1 MAEEKTESPGL
12 FSNKK
17 PVSSAIK
24 KFAKKIDSSE
34 KTDKIS
40 DTDSET
46 KQPSRFT
53 RAEGALK
60 KRLGAGK
67 AEMLLERTDREK
79 IVELFDREQQP
90 EPEAVPEEVK

>member
-24 KFAKKIDSSE
+24 KIATKVAS
-34 KTDKIS
+34 TDKN
-40 DTDSET
+40 DEDS

-79 IVELFDREQQP
+79 IVALFDREQQP
-90 EPEAVPEEVK
+90 EREAVPEEVK